1 MTSMAYDRCLKE
13 MFRLHRFGVKLEMDT
28 IRHMLEGLG
37 NPHLAYRCIHIAGTN
52 GKGSV
57 AAVLSHIFQAAGIKV
72 GRYTSPH
79 LERFNERICIDNTPI
94 EDNEVVNAYER
105 VTALAPPQRHPT
117 FFEFTTAMALYEFA
131 RQKVQWAIIETGM
144 GGRMDATN
152 MIHPEISIITNISL
166 EHKDYLGRT
175 ITAIA
180 GEKAGI
186 IKPRT
191 PIISGVGQKTAW
203 DTIKKTAALLKAPL
217 YRLGTDFS
225 VRRQKGQL
233 FTFKGLETTWRQ
245 LPLNL
250 LGDHQFG
257 NAGLALAACEL
268 LQIGDRAPLNEAAI
282 RAGLAQ
288 VTWPGRLEMVSSSP
302 LIILDGAHNLMAAR
316 LLAKFLKQNLNSYRT
331 TLIIGILD
339 DKPYRQILKDLAPCC
354 ERMIITQPVIERA
367 IQAEILAEEALK
379 SGRKVEIISNVGQAV
394 QHALHTIGVKDAIC
408 IAGSLYVVGE
418 AKAALA
424 ELSSDRTK

>member
-13 MFRLHRFGVKLEMDT
+13 MFSLHRFGIKLEMDT
-28 IRHMLEGLG
+28 IQHMLEGLG

-57 AAVLSHIFQAAGIKV
+57 AAMLSHIFQAAGLRV

-79 LERFNERICIDNTPI
+79 LERFNERICIDNIPI
-94 EDNEVVNAYER
+94 KDNEVVHAYEK

-152 MIHPEISIITNISL
+152 IIHPEISIITNISL
-166 EHKDYLGRT
+166 EHRAYLGRT
-175 ITAIA
+175 IAAIA
-180 GEKAGI
+180 SEKAGI
-186 IKPRT
+186 IKPHT
-191 PIISGVGQKTAW
+191 PIVSGVLQKSAR
-203 DTIKKTAALLKAPL
+203 DTIKKTAARMKAPL
-217 YRLGTDFS
+217 YRMGTDFS
-225 VRRQKGQL
+225 VSRQKGQT

-245 LPLNL
+245 LTLNL
-250 LGDHQFG
+250 LGDHQFK
-257 NAGLALAACEL
+257 NAGLALAACAL
-268 LQIGDRAPLNEAAI
+268 LRIGEHAPPLNDAPI

-288 VTWPGRLEMVSSSP
+288 VAWPGRLEMVSSSP
-302 LIILDGAHNLMAAR
+302 LIIMDGAHNLMAAR
-316 LLAKFLKQNLNSYRT
+316 LLAKFLKQNLNGHRI

-339 DKPYRQILKDLAPCC
+339 DKPYRRMLKDLAPCC
-354 ERMIITQPVIERA
+354 DRMIITQPLIERA
-367 IQAEILAEEALK
+367 IQAESLAKEAHK
-379 SGRKVEIISNVGQAV
+379 SGRRVETISNVGQAV
-394 QHALHTIGVKDAIC
+394 QHALHTCGEKDAIC
-408 IAGSLYVVGE
+408 VAGSLYVVGE

-424 ELSSDRTK
+424 ELGSRR